1 MTFDLVALQNMK
13 TAAEAVFNNSLQN
26 QSVQL
31 SDPDKDPLNSTTV
44 VTVVEH
50 LHDVMTAV
58 KEVFTETEWHLRWQK
73 LARRSHCHH
82 LRPALL
88 FPPSHRSAFFHNPA
102 LQTRSFLMLGVIS
115 SHASSNVITRTL
127 KVMEEVR
134 WLPW

>member
-50 LHDVMTAV
+50 LHDVMMAV
-58 KEVFTETEWHLRWQK
+58 REVFTETEWHLRWQK
-73 LARRSHCHH
+73 LARRLYHY
-82 LRPALL
+82 LRSALFSSL
-88 FPPSHRSAFFHNPA
+88 SFRSAFFHNPA

-115 SHASSNVITRTL
+115 SHASSNVMTRTL